1 MRQIPLTELD
11 WQLPPGRIIPAELLA
26 TQYRQAD
33 KKRCAHKEA
42 AAIVNAA
49 RRKAE
54 SMIRTAH
61 KTCSQMDAEMR
72 RELEQ
77 LRQDTLSR
85 CESQWLQTHITH
97 LLQDEAL
104 EVAMIN
110 SVTDRIHR
118 SMDQVLTTW
127 FDQQPYDK
135 ILCARL
141 AKQTEQMA
149 SEGAL
154 TLHLHPSQQEN
165 VRVALGS
172 RFTFV
177 LEPEFSHDHVIL
189 ASPQLSVAFSL
200 SNHFQQL
207 LTWLRSPQPEA
218 GEQNESIGHHTGDE
232 P

>member
-11 WQLPPGRIIPAELLA
+11 WQPPSGRIIPAELLA
-26 TQYRQAD
+26 VVYRQAD
-33 KKRCAHKEA
+33 SKRRAHQDA
-42 AAIVNAA
+42 VAIVNAA

-54 SMIRTAH
+54 SMIRSAR
-61 KTCSQMDAEMR
+61 KTCSQMNEKTR
-72 RELEQ
+72 HELEQ

-85 CESQWLQTHITH
+85 CESQWLQTHITY

-104 EVAMIN
+104 ERALMHAV
-110 SVTDRIHR
+110 SDRIHY
-118 SMDQVLTTW
+118 SIEQVLTAW
-127 FDQQPYDK
+127 FDQQPDDK
-135 ILCARL
+135 TLCARL
-141 AKQTEQMA
+141 AKQAELMA

-154 TLHLHPSQQEN
+154 TLHFHPSQQEN
-165 VRVALGS
+165 VRAALGS
-172 RFTFV
+172 RFTLV

-207 LTWLRSPQPEA
+207 LTWLRSPQREA